1 MFLVKIQGAELLLV
15 TYDMSREGAYLVE
28 TKREESGLHDQDKY
42 PALQLC
48 LRSDK
53 LTYEMYA
60 TPSST
65 SRLGSN
71 GASFATV

>member
-15 TYDMSREGAYLVE
+15 TYDMSREGAYLVK
-28 TKREESGLHDQDKY
+28 TKRKESGLHNQNEY
-42 PALQLC
+42 PYLQLL

-60 TPSST
+60 TPNST
-65 SRLGSN
+65 SRLGSK